1 MKLERDR
8 KNRSISLSQPA
19 YIDSILETYRMR
31 DCNTTTT
38 PMSEKAHRE
47 ALGKLL
53 YLSIAT
59 RPDISYAVG
68 VLCRFSENPMGLIV
82 HPKNRL

>member
-1 MKLERDR
+1 
-8 KNRSISLSQPA
+8 
-19 YIDSILETYRMR
+19 
-31 DCNTTTT
+31 
-38 PMSEKAHRE
+38 MSEKARRE